1 MGKQNADEY
10 GRRNSSEGSVLV
22 RITPE
27 RIIGENDTAVLILLD
42 NVCKTPFRCFL

>member
-1 MGKQNADEY
+1 MWATIIAERYMGKQNADEY

-27 RIIGENDTAVLILLD
+27 RIIREKDTAEWE
-42 NVCKTPFRCFL
+42 